1 MQVFLSVFLFQK
13 GKRTVFKTLMQKNFF
28 VNSKFIV
35 VVVILTV
42 SCHKVSLSR
51 ECL

>member
-35 VVVILTV
+35 VVILTV